1 MKRLSATLLLAA
13 ALACAQ
19 PAIDPPVVGY
29 FRDARAVARPV
40 YGVAGSFVLGAP
52 LDFTV
57 LAASS
62 SGLATF
68 VNTPDRLLQINERG
82 RIVREWVSHGTALL
96 ASSEDGSAALAW
108 LPATSQLLL
117 WSEAPPPRRGT
128 RLLTIDPLQIAGTVV
143 SVGFR
148 SGRRPAL
155 LIQRDAGMWLA
166 QLSPSTGSFEREEP
180 LAPVTSPALLL
191 PAGGILYGAGREL
204 VLMAANGSERR
215 LAVGGAVSSL
225 AAMGDGWIHVALAG
239 GEHYALRLT
248 NSELAL
254 YRIPE
259 AAP

>member
-1 MKRLSATLLLAA
+1 MRRVPAALLLGV

-29 FRDARAVARPV
+29 FRNARSLARPV
-40 YGVAGSFVLGAP
+40 HGVAGSFVLGPP

-57 LAASS
+57 LAATS
-62 SGLATF
+62 SGLAT
-68 VNTPDRLLQINERG
+68 VVKTPDRLLQIDGRG
-82 RIVREWVSHGTALL
+82 RIVRRWAAEGTALL
-96 ASSEDGSAALAW
+96 AFSEDGSSALAW

-128 RLLTIDPLQIAGTVV
+128 RLLSIDPLQIAGAVV
-143 SVGFR
+143 STGFLA
-148 SGRRPAL
+148 GRRPAF

-166 QLSPSTGSFEREEP
+166 QLSPSGAFEREEP
-180 LAPVTSPALLL
+180 LAGVASPALLL

-239 GEHYALRLT
+239 GDHYALRLA

-254 YRIPE
+254 YRIPK